1 MAMNVSVQYNG
12 GFLPDIILDPM
23 LLRSGNP
30 FKCHE
35 EFFLS
40 MQPMIPSTCF
50 GLFLLD
56 WGMLRRWSRW
66 VQISL

>member
-1 MAMNVSVQYNG
+1 MAMNASVQYNG

-30 FKCHE
+30 FKYLE
-35 EFFLS
+35 EVLS
-40 MQPMIPSTCF
+40 LQPMIPPTCF

-56 WGMLRRWSRW
+56 RGMLRRPRW